1 MSKLLIHTGLK
12 YTATHSCDKPL
23 NVRVDVYSSEMQ
35 NVNVQ
40 EMTVFFQSGTNSS
53 IIIIIISSSSRSDAA
68 RLYVAAKI
76 CSTVSNGQCIKDP
89 TNLDSRLY
97 TAVVSAMDAAGNSNA
112 AECQVKSTDQRP
124 VDAAFLSDLVQLRVP
139 FACSRGSPLTQS
151 IASLHHPFGAL

>member
-53 IIIIIISSSSRSDAA
+53 IIIIIISSSDAA

-89 TNLDSRLY
+89 TNLDSGLY

-112 AECQVKSTDQRP
+112 AECQVKSTIQRP

-139 FACSRGSPLTQS
+139 FACSRGAPLTQS
-151 IASLHHPFGAL
+151 ITSLHHPFGAL